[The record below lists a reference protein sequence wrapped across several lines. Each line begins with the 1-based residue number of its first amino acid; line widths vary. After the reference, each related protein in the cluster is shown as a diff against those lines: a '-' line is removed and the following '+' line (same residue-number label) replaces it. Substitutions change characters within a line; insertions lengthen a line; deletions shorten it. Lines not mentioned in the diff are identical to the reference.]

1 LFYNN
6 STIIVLYVLFALT
19 ILFALL
25 TVEFKSII
33 RAILSFAAM
42 SILIG
47 GIFWLLGSM
56 LVAFFQILVYAGA
69 VVVLFLI
76 TTMLVESR

>member
-1 LFYNN
+1 LLYNN
-6 STIIVLYVLFALT
+6 STIIALYVLFALT
-19 ILFALL
+19 IFFALL

>member
-1 LFYNN
+1 MFYNN